1 MSDIYSQLKIIS
13 DSDKSFNMTKDD
25 AAIGL
30 LGALVVVKDV
40 GPYRGHWACTK
51 VNAKSL
57 PCVREPVG
65 AASRQTG
72 GSRLR

>member
-30 LGALVVVKDV
+30 QFIRKLLHQQIVVFFPRLAK
-40 GPYRGHWACTK
+40 PRGI
-51 VNAKSL
+51 
-57 PCVREPVG
+57 
-65 AASRQTG
+65 
-72 GSRLR
+72 